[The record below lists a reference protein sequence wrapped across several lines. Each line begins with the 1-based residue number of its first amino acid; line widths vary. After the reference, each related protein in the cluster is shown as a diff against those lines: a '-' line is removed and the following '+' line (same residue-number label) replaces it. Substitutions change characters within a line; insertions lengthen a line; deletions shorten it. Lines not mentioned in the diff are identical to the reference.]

1 MSPGGKLTVP
11 VKLTSK
17 AKKALKKARSLKAS
31 LVLTATDPA
40 GNTSA
45 PLTRKL
51 SLKK

>member
-1 MSPGGKLTVP
+1 VP

-17 AKKALKKARSLKAS
+17 AKKALKRAKSLKAS

-40 GNTSA
+40 GNASQ
-45 PLTRKL
+45 PLTKKL